1 MTRSARSRRVLFFL
15 HPERP
20 ELAKRLRPLLSSL
33 ARAGF
38 GPEVLPAT
46 PESDLAG
53 MVRRIKPKLVVSI
66 GGDGTILAAA
76 RALVGTSYPLL
87 PVNLGG
93 LGYLAS
99 AEGKD
104 VGRAVRAALRGEG
117 VRDSRRLMSVDISR
131 SDRAFRRLGTAV
143 NDATI
148 RQGPTFRALRA
159 ELELDGNPLGMLLAD
174 GLVVATAT
182 GSTAYSLSAGGPVL
196 LPGVDALVATP
207 VCPHTLASR
216 SLVFG
221 EQQSLLARIV
231 SRDEGTT
238 LSLDGTAGLALAR
251 GDAVRFSLSSDRVT
265 FLRLSHDRGLGALRS
280 KLGWQGSPESRSP

>member
-20 ELAKRLRPLLSSL
+20 ERAKRLRPLLSSL

-76 RALVGTSYPLL
+76 RALVGTSFPLL

-93 LGYLAS
+93 LGFLAS
-99 AEGKD
+99 AEGRD
-104 VGRAVRAALRGEG
+104 VGRAVRAALRGECA
-117 VRDSRRLMSVDISR
+117 RDVRRLMAVDVSR
-131 SDRAFRRLGTAV
+131 GDRPFRHLGFAV

-148 RQGPTFRALRA
+148 RQGPSVPALRA
-159 ELELDGNPLGMLLAD
+159 ELEVDGKEVGMVLSD
-174 GLVVATAT
+174 GLVVATPT

-196 LPGVDALVATP
+196 LAGVDALVASP
-207 VCPHTLASR
+207 VCAHTLASR
-216 SLVFG
+216 SLVF
-221 EQQSLLARIV
+221 
-231 SRDEGTT
+231 
-238 LSLDGTAGLALAR
+238 
-251 GDAVRFSLSSDRVT
+251 
-265 FLRLSHDRGLGALRS
+265 
-280 KLGWQGSPESRSP
+280 

>member
-1 MTRSARSRRVLFFL
+1 
-15 HPERP
+15 
-20 ELAKRLRPLLSSL
+20 LR
-33 ARAGF
+33 
-38 GPEVLPAT
+38 
-46 PESDLAG
+46 
-53 MVRRIKPKLVVSI
+53 PKLVVSI

-99 AEGKD
+99 AEGRD
-104 VGRAVRAALRGEG
+104 VGRAVRAALRGEC
-117 VRDSRRLMSVDISR
+117 VRDVRRLMAVDVSR
-131 SDRAFRRLGTAV
+131 SDRPLRRLGVAV

-182 GSTAYSLSAGGPVL
+182 GSTAYSLSAGGPIL
-196 LPGVDALVATP
+196 LSGVDALVATP

-221 EQQSLLARIV
+221 EKQSLVAHIV
-231 SRDEGTT
+231 SRDEGTS
-238 LSLDGTAGLALAR
+238 LSLDGTAGVSLGR
-251 GDAVRFSLSSDRVT
+251 GDAVRFSHSTDRVV
-265 FLRLSHDRGLGALRS
+265 FLRLSPDRGLGALRT
-280 KLGWQGSPESRSP
+280 KLGWQGTTEVRSP

>member
-33 ARAGF
+33 SLAGF

-76 RALVGTSYPLL
+76 RALVGTAFPLL

-93 LGYLAS
+93 LGFLAS
-99 AEGKD
+99 AEGRD
-104 VGRAVRAALRGEG
+104 LGRAVRAALRGEC
-117 VRDSRRLMSVDISR
+117 VRDVRRLMAVDVAR
-131 SDRAFRRLGTAV
+131 GDRPFRRLGLAV
-143 NDATI
+143 NAQTV

-159 ELELDGNPLGMLLAD
+159 TLELDGQPLGMLLAD

-182 GSTAYSLSAGGPVL
+182 GSTAYSLSAGGPIL
-196 LPGVDALVATP
+196 LAGVDALVATP

-216 SLVFG
+216 SLV
-221 EQQSLLARIV
+221 
-231 SRDEGTT
+231 
-238 LSLDGTAGLALAR
+238 
-251 GDAVRFSLSSDRVT
+251 
-265 FLRLSHDRGLGALRS
+265 
-280 KLGWQGSPESRSP
+280 

>member
-1 MTRSARSRRVLFFL
+1 MSRSARSRRVLFLL

-20 ELAKRLRPLLSSL
+20 ELARRLRPLLSSL

-38 GPEVLPAT
+38 GPEILLAT
-46 PESDLAG
+46 PEADLARS
-53 MVRRIKPKLVVSI
+53 VRGLRPKLVVSI

-76 RALVGTSYPLL
+76 RALVGTSLPLL
-87 PVNLGG
+87 PINLGG

-99 AEGKD
+99 AEGRE

-117 VRDSRRLMSVDISR
+117 VRDSRRLLAVDVSR
-131 SDRAFRRLGTAV
+131 AERPARRLGIAV

-148 RQGPTFRALRA
+148 RQGPTFRALRTN
-159 ELELDGNPLGMLLAD
+159 LELDGQALGMLLAD
-174 GLVVATAT
+174 GLVVATST
-182 GSTAYSLSAGGPVL
+182 GSTAYSLSAGGPIL

-221 EQQSLLARIV
+221 ERQALVAKIV
-231 SRDEGTT
+231 SKDEGVT
-238 LSLDGTAGLALAR
+238 LSLDGTAGVSLSR
-251 GDAVRFSLSSDRVT
+251 GDAVRFTLSPDRVT
-265 FLRLSHDRGLGALRS
+265 FLRLSDDRGLGALRT
-280 KLGWQGSPESRSP
+280 KLGWQGTPEARSP